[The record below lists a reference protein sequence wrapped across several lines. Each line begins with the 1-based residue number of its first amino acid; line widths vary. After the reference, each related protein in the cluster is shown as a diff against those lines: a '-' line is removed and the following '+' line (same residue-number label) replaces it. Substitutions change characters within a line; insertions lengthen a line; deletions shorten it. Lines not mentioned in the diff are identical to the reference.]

1 MLDSEIVKAIIGA
14 AALVLALSAIW
25 MKGIKPSA
33 QWVGGVVDTLRELVD
48 LVRDMRDFLMRERD
62 EMRHEIRELRT
73 DVDELTLAAM
83 ADSVTL
89 HATQN
94 VERAEQT
101 EPGQMSKGARA

>member
-25 MKGIKPSA
+25 MKGIKPSV
-33 QWVGGVVDTLRELVD
+33 QWVGGLVSTLRRLAD
-48 LVRDMRDFLMRERD
+48 LLEDMRDFLLVEREHIR
-62 EMRHEIRELRT
+62 REIAELRI